1 MLVCYNLMNQQG
13 DIMHKIKRALIS
25 VSDKTGIVDFAK
37 QLDKMGIE
45 ILSTGGTKKALE
57 EAGVSV
63 KGVSEFTGSPEML
76 DGRVKTLHPKIHGG
90 LLAVRSNK
98 NHMRQVEEYSVPLID
113 IVVVNLYPFQKTITK
128 ENVSLEEAIENIDI
142 GGPTMLRSAA
152 KNHKDVVVVTDP
164 DDYVTIID
172 ELKNS
177 GEISL
182 ETKQKLA
189 VKVFRHT
196 ADYDSAIDKY
206 LSENL
211 SKEKVLRLKF
221 TQGVALRYGEN
232 SHQLATFYMNKDCAE
247 SNLASAKILHG
258 KEMSYN
264 NYVDANGA
272 LEAAKDIANQIGA
285 VVVKHTNPCGYATGK
300 TLREA
305 VEKAWMGDPI
315 SAFGS
320 IVAVTRKLDLETAE
334 FLKGKNAKH
343 LTYTKQ
349 GDRYVPEEVKTKHVE
364 VIIAP
369 GYDRDALEL
378 LKSEGKVLRILEVAL
393 LDSGKSEKFTYRK
406 IVGGILEQ
414 DRDLKIFD
422 TFDIVT
428 KALFPDDKKEL
439 AKFAYKA
446 CKHTKS
452 NAIVLCREYAPGCF
466 QILGMGAG
474 QPNRVDSLRKL
485 AIPKAMEN
493 LQIEYDMLKPKG
505 SLDDYIKGVMSELV
519 LASDAFFP
527 FSDTVEEAAS
537 LGIKYIIQPG
547 GSKRDDASISKADEL
562 GISMV
567 FTGMRHFLH

>member
-378 LKSEGKVLRILEVAL
+378 LKSEGKVLRILEVAP
-393 LDSGKSEKFTYRK
+393 LDSDKSEKFTYRK

>member
-1 MLVCYNLMNQQG
+1 
-13 DIMHKIKRALIS
+13 MHKIKRALIS